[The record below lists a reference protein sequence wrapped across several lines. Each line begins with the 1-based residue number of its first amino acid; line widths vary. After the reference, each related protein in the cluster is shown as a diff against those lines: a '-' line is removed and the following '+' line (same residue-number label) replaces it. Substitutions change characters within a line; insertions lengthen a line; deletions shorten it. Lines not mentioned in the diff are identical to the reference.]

1 MSDLIYMDNAATTS
15 LLQEV
20 LEAMLP
26 YLKGS
31 FGSASTIYSIGRDA
45 ADAVGKARE
54 QTARLLNAK
63 YDEEIY
69 FTSCGSESDNWAII
83 GACEARERKGRHI
96 ITTAVEHHAVLDT
109 CKYMQQRGWDLTV
122 LPVDSYGRITPE
134 QVAEAIRPDTVLVSV
149 MHANNEIGTI
159 MPVEEIG
166 ALCADKGIH
175 FHVDAVQTAGHIGVD
190 VQKINCSSLAI
201 SAHKFHGPKG
211 VGALYI
217 KKGAVCRK
225 YLHGGAQE
233 SNLRAGTHNVAGIVG
248 LGKAAEIAMSEYE
261 SESVRIA
268 ALRDR
273 LIAGIRSSIKDCR
286 LNGDPANRLPNNVN
300 FIFKGVEGESII
312 LFLDMKGICAS
323 SGSACTSGSLDPS
336 YVLMSIGLKHE
347 EAHGSLRLTLG
358 RESNNAQVD
367 YVLAELPP
375 IIERLRQM
383 SPLYN

>member
-1 MSDLIYMDNAATTS
+1 
-15 LLQEV
+15 
-20 LEAMLP
+20 
-26 YLKGS
+26 
-31 FGSASTIYSIGRDA
+31 
-45 ADAVGKARE
+45 
-54 QTARLLNAK
+54 
-63 YDEEIY
+63 
-69 FTSCGSESDNWAII
+69 
-83 GACEARERKGRHI
+83 
-96 ITTAVEHHAVLDT
+96 LDT
-109 CKYMQQRGWDLTV
+109 CKYMQKRGWDLTV
-122 LPVDSYGRITPE
+122 LPVDSYGRVTPQ
-134 QVAEAIRPDTVLVSV
+134 QVAEAIRPDTVLVTV

-166 ALCADKGIH
+166 ALCAEKGIH
-175 FHVDAVQTAGHIGVD
+175 FHVDAVQTAGHIKVD
-190 VQKINCSSLAI
+190 VQQIGCSSLAI

-211 VGALYI
+211 TGALYI
-217 KKGAVCRK
+217 KKGCVCRK

-248 LGKAAEIAMSEYE
+248 LGKAAEIALGEYE
-261 SESVRIA
+261 SESVRLA
-268 ALRDR
+268 GLRDR
-273 LIAGIRSSIKDCR
+273 LITGIKSGISDCR
-286 LNGDPANRLPNNVN
+286 LNGDPSNRLPNNVN

-347 EAHGSLRLTLG
+347 QAHGSLRLTLG
-358 RESNNAQVD
+358 RESTGAQVD